1 MTFEELFNDKEPKD
15 VLRKF
20 YDISQIPRVPGSMKP
35 ISDYMV
41 RWAEGLGLE
50 VFRDETN
57 NVLVRKPASP
67 GREDRPTI
75 ILQSHMDMVCEKE
88 PGSAHDFENDPL
100 RLRVVEGDKVMATG
114 TTLGADDGIGA
125 AQTMAILE
133 DDSLAHPAIEAL
145 FTVDEETDMKG
156 AWNFDCKLL
165 KGKTMVNLDSCA
177 RMVAGSGELEYK
189 MRFDKGTE
197 TVAPD
202 SRVMKVRIGGLM
214 GGHTGQNSMLERGNA
229 IMMVNRILLELE
241 KQMPYQLIYMQGGRG
256 LSSAYARDASAT
268 IAFAPEYEAKV
279 HEICDSQL
287 AVFRYE
293 LEHRDPGVTLRLE
306 EVLPEYDQAM
316 DAKTA
321 YRLRS
326 LILLLPDGVFTRHR
340 VYEGCMESTSNVG
353 VVETEER
360 EIYLTILIRSFMEN
374 RKFYLLDKVRRLC
387 QLLDVRTELG
397 YNIPHWEFCVSDRLM
412 DLAAEVYGDDPV
424 TVAQGTLET
433 GIFCQHMPDTEIIA
447 LACPYYNAHSPE
459 EYFLISELADSQ
471 KKLKELLAKF

>member
-1 MTFEELFNDKEPKD
+1 MTFEELFKDKEPKD

-20 YDISQIPRVPGSMKP
+20 YDISQIPRVPGTMKP

-50 VFRDETN
+50 VLRDKTD

-67 GREDRPTI
+67 GMEDRPVI

-88 PGSAHDFENDPL
+88 PGSTHDFAKDPL
-100 RLRVVEGDKVMATG
+100 QLRIVEGDKVMATG
-114 TTLGADDGIGA
+114 TTLGADDGIGV

-133 DDSLAHPAIEAL
+133 DDSLRHPAIEAL

-197 TVAPD
+197 PLAPG
-202 SRVMKVRIGGLM
+202 SRVMKIRIGGLI

-229 IMMVNRILLELE
+229 IMMVNRVLLEME
-241 KQMPYQLIYMQGGRG
+241 KEMPYQLICMQGGRG

-268 IAFAPEYEAKV
+268 IAFAPEYEAKA
-279 HEICDSQL
+279 HKICDSQL
-287 AVFRYE
+287 AIFRYE
-293 LEHRDPGVTLRLE
+293 LEHRDPGVTLTLE
-306 EVLPEYDQAM
+306 DALAEFPQAM
-316 DAKTA
+316 DEQTA
-321 YRLRS
+321 HRLRS

-353 VVETEER
+353 VVETEDR
-360 EIYLTILIRSFMEN
+360 EMYLTILIRSFMEN

-387 QLLDVRTELG
+387 RLLDVRTELG
-397 YNIPHWEFCVSDRLM
+397 YNIPHWEFCVRDETM
-412 DLAAEVYGDDPV
+412 ALAEEVYGDYPV

-433 GIFCQHMPDTEIIA
+433 GIFAQHMPEAEIIA

-459 EYFLISELADSQ
+459 EYFLISELEKSQ
-471 KKLKELLAKF
+471 KELKELLARF

>member
-1 MTFEELFNDKEPKD
+1 MAFEELFKGLEPRD

-50 VFRDETN
+50 VLRDETD

-67 GREDRPTI
+67 GREDRPVI

-88 PGSAHDFENDPL
+88 PGSTHDFYKDPL
-100 RLRVVEGDKVMATG
+100 QLRVVNGDKVMATG
-114 TTLGADDGIGA
+114 TTLGADDGIGV

-133 DDSLAHPAIEAL
+133 DDSLVHPAIEAL

-156 AWNFDCKLL
+156 AWNFDCRLL
-165 KGKTMVNLDSCA
+165 QGKTMVNLDSCA

-189 MRFDKGTE
+189 MRFDKVTE
-197 TVAPD
+197 PIA
-202 SRVMKVRIGGLM
+202 SGSLVRKLCIGGLI

-229 IMMVNRILLELE
+229 IMMVNRILLEME
-241 KQMPYQLIYMQGGRG
+241 KELPYQLIYMQGGRG

-268 IAFAPEYEAKV
+268 VAFAPEHEAKV
-279 HEICDSQL
+279 REICDSQL
-287 AVFRYE
+287 AIFRYE
-293 LEHRDPGVTLRLE
+293 LEHRDPGVSLTLE
-306 EVLPEYDQAM
+306 AAEPEYGEAM

-321 YRLRS
+321 HRLRS
-326 LILLLPDGVFTRHR
+326 LILLLPDGVFTRHQ

-353 VVETEER
+353 VVETEAKEM
-360 EIYLTILIRSFMEN
+360 YLTILIRSFMEN

-397 YNIPHWEFCVSDRLM
+397 YNIPHWEFCVREDTM
-412 DLAAEVYGDDPV
+412 ALAGAVYGDYPV

-433 GIFCQHMPDTEIIA
+433 GIFCQHMPDVEIIA

-459 EYFLISELADSQ
+459 EYFLISELAKSQ
-471 KKLKELLAKF
+471 KELKELLKRF